1 MNIAIGIDMGGS
13 RVKGVAVD
21 ADGNILHR
29 LYTDIDHKDGG
40 LWKKVVADTM
50 NELLDKLNA
59 KASVIG
65 ISAPGLPDGNN
76 TSIAF
81 MPGRIPGL
89 ENFVW
94 RDFLKY
100 PVYVLNDAV
109 AALIAETKFGAAKK
123 RKHVVML
130 TLGTGVGGAI
140 LIDGKPYQGA
150 FHKAGH
156 MGHMVINDEG
166 EADVTGMPG
175 SLEECIGNCSI
186 LKRSK
191 GRFSSTDEMMIAY
204 RKGDVEAKEI
214 WLKSVRQLAIGL
226 ASITNILSPQTI
238 VLGGGI
244 TEAGDDLFDPLN
256 KYMSQ
261 YEWRAG
267 GNKVEIKR
275 AMYGDLSGAIG
286 AACFA
291 MRITDYADKIT
302 DYTD

>member
-1 MNIAIGIDMGGS
+1 MNRAIGIDMGGS
-13 RVKGVAVD
+13 RVKGVAVN
-21 ADGNILHR
+21 AEGRVLHCS
-29 LYTDIDHKDGG
+29 YADIDNNDGVT
-40 LWKKVVADTM
+40 WKKAVADTM
-50 NELLDKLNA
+50 NELLQKLDTKTN
-59 KASVIG
+59 VIG
-65 ISAPGLPDGNN
+65 ISAPGLPDDNN

-81 MPGRIPGL
+81 MPGRIQGL
-89 ENFVW
+89 ENFSW
-94 RDFLKY
+94 KDFLKH

-109 AALIAETKFGAAKK
+109 AALIAESKFGAAKK

-156 MGHMVINDEG
+156 LGHMVINDES
-166 EADVTGMPG
+166 ECDVTGMPG

-186 LKRSK
+186 QRRSK
-191 GRFSSTDEMMIAY
+191 GKFTSTREMLTAY
-204 RKGDVEAKEI
+204 RNGDVLAKEI
-214 WLKSVRQLAIGL
+214 WLKSVRQLAVGL

-244 TEAGDDLFDPLN
+244 TEAGDDLFEPLN
-256 KYMSQ
+256 DYMAQ

-267 GNKVEIKR
+267 GNKVEIRK
-275 AMYGDLSGAIG
+275 AMYGDLSGAVG

-291 MRITDYADKIT
+291 MTKVEEIMYNE
-302 DYTD
+302 